1 MHEHTNQN
9 LCNYEVLKMCVK
21 NKWNPWQISSKWE
34 PKDTPTGPKASK
46 TSPEVSQR
54 LPEGPQKW
62 QRRSKGGAGVDLV
75 VFYSSKWEPKGIL
88 EAARA
93 SKICPE
99 ASQKRPKGIQ
109 EHHQISIQ
117 ALFLN
122 KSWKIVPECI
132 QKHARIHEISSEN
145 RHGFECAATWKNIV
159 KLQ

>member
-21 NKWNPWQISSKWE
+21 NKWNPWQINSKWE
-34 PKDTPTGPKASK
+34 PEAAPKGAKASK

-54 LPEGPQKW
+54 LPESPQKW

-99 ASQKRPKGIQ
+99 ASQKRPKASK
-109 EHHQISIQ
+109 SIIKQ
-117 ALFLN
+117 VYKHYSWTSLENVCQNVSKSMPESMKYQVKIDMVLN
-122 KSWKIVPECI
+122 VPKPE
-132 QKHARIHEISSEN
+132 K
-145 RHGFECAATWKNIV
+145 T
-159 KLQ
+159 L